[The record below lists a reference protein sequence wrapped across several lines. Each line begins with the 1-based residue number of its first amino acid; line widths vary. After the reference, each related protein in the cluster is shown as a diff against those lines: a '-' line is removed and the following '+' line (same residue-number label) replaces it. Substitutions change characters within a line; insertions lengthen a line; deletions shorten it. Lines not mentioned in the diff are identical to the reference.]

1 MVNSGNNKATKKVK
15 QQLVKD
21 VKKATAGEKATK
33 KVYQQTV
40 KKNDLGK
47 ITVDGLVYEQIDNYK
62 KKK

>member
-1 MVNSGNNKATKKVK
+1 M
-15 QQLVKD
+15 KD

>member
-1 MVNSGNNKATKKVK
+1 M
-15 QQLVKD
+15 KD

-33 KVYQQTV
+33 KVYKQTV

-47 ITVDGLVYEQIDNYK
+47 ITVDGLVYKQIDDYNK